1 MLLKTSV
8 IDIGELCS
16 SVLQWSMEI
25 AAYVYEVTDWKR
37 LSYIG
42 LTVIITYMYT
52 GATQYKIFTLSLR
65 LLLVLPRYQYMN
77 YDLIVISGAPV

>member
-1 MLLKTSV
+1 MELMLECAT
-8 IDIGELCS
+8 
-16 SVLQWSMEI
+16 MEI

-77 YDLIVISGAPV
+77 YDLISGAPVYF